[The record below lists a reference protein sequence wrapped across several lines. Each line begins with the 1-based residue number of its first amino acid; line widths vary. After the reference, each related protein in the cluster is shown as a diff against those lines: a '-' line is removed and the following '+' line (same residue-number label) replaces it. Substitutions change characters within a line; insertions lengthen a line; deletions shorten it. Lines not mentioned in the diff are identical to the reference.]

1 MRGFKMPTKEI
12 VADTE
17 SKMKKALEI
26 LQGELK
32 SVRSG
37 MASTGLVENIRAD
50 FYGTPTPLKQMA
62 TLATPQMDMIVI
74 KPFDPTSIK
83 EIEKAIKASD
93 LSIAPIVDGKIIR
106 LNIPALS
113 EERRRQLVQQAK
125 QTGEQTKVATRNIR
139 RDANKLLEK
148 QQKDKLITEDDL
160 EKGKKQ
166 VDDIIKKYADKVD
179 ELIKSKSD
187 EIMLD

>member
-1 MRGFKMPTKEI
+1 
-12 VADTE
+12 
-17 SKMKKALEI
+17 MKKATEVLHD
-26 LQGELK
+26 ELK

-37 MASTGLVENIRAD
+37 RAATGLIENIRAD

-62 TLATPQMDMIVI
+62 TLATPQFDMIVI
-74 KPFDPTSIK
+74 KPFDPGSIK

-113 EERRRQLVQQAK
+113 EERRQQLVQQAK
-125 QTGEQTKVATRNIR
+125 QTGEQTKVVIRNLR
-139 RDANKLLEK
+139 RDANKHLEK
-148 QQKDKLITEDDL
+148 QQKDKIITEDDL

-166 VDDIIKKYADKVD
+166 VDDITKRYIDKVD
-179 ELIKSKSD
+179 RLIKDKSD
-187 EIMLD
+187 EIILD